1 MVEGKKFPIVII
13 SGATATGKSEL
24 AHKIAKKYQA
34 SILNADSLQIFRELP
49 ILSAQPSL
57 QEQSEVE
64 YLLYGI
70 FDAKQKISVGIWL
83 NLITKA
89 IEKLYSQNILP
100 IIVGG
105 TGMYLSALVNGIA
118 DIPEIH
124 LEFKKQALDL
134 YEKIGHQEF
143 VKKFGN
149 EKIIDKQKLLRRAEI
164 FLQEGRD
171 IEYFHELPN
180 KIFFKDEVIKN
191 FNFLH
196 FNLNLEREVN
206 YKNCNNRF
214 LRMLEN
220 KGLEEVKN
228 YLNSPIFFEESS
240 VNKTLGFQEIRDFI
254 DKKIDEKTMI
264 KIATQKTRNYAK
276 RQITWFK
283 HQFKNIIYCD
293 NSQNMMEKIITNI

>member
-1 MVEGKKFPIVII
+1 M
-13 SGATATGKSEL
+13 
-24 AHKIAKKYQA
+24 
-34 SILNADSLQIFRELP
+34 
-49 ILSAQPSL
+49 
-57 QEQSEVE
+57 
-64 YLLYGI
+64 
-70 FDAKQKISVGIWL
+70 
-83 NLITKA
+83 
-89 IEKLYSQNILP
+89 
-100 IIVGG
+100 
-105 TGMYLSALVNGIA
+105 
-118 DIPEIH
+118 
-124 LEFKKQALDL
+124 DL